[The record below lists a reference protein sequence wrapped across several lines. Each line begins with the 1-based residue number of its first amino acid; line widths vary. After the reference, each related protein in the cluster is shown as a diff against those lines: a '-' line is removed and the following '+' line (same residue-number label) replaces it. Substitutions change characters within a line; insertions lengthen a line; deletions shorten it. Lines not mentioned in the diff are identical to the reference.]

1 VAIGSA
7 PFFAGGALFMLNP
20 ALMGS
25 LFIEPR
31 GRFVL
36 GLAIA
41 FLFSGL
47 ATMAIIIK
55 RVAR

>member
-1 VAIGSA
+1 
-7 PFFAGGALFMLNP
+7 MLNP

-41 FLFSGL
+41 FLLSGL
-47 ATMAIIIK
+47 ATMTIIIK

>member
-1 VAIGSA
+1 
-7 PFFAGGALFMLNP
+7 MLNP

-25 LFIEPR
+25 LFTEPR
-31 GRFVL
+31 GRFML

-41 FLFSGL
+41 FLLSGL
-47 ATMAIIIK
+47 VTMTLIIK